1 MYYILDISTLDK
13 YSSGAKQRFLSIY
26 SNLVKSDF
34 KKKFLII
41 YTTYDDVKK
50 KFNFPNVKFLKNPI
64 SQEHYFKKL
73 ISIIYLHFFI
83 IFKIKKI
90 KSIEYFTLPFFKIK
104 KCKTIFTIHDLRK
117 IHFANFFINKLLLK
131 LFFKFFLIKANKIIV
146 VSKSI
151 KLELTKYFENL
162 NITVLYN
169 TIDKNFFKK
178 ISNKEIIKIKKKY
191 HIPNKF
197 ILAVGHLEKR
207 KNYLN
212 LIKAIKIIKNED
224 RNIKL
229 IIIGQKA
236 DHTDKIFELIEK
248 LNLKNNIKIFSS
260 LNDYE
265 VRCFYKISELFV
277 FPSIYEGFG
286 IPILEAMA
294 LNKPMVLSNLDV
306 FREITENNSCYF
318 DPNDPLSIANK
329 IKFVLLN
336 KDLQKKMVTYGKKRI
351 LKFTTD
357 KQGTIINKFYN
368 NFTNLS

>member
-26 SNLVKSDF
+26 SNLIKSDS
-34 KKKFLII
+34 KKNFLII
-41 YTTYDDVKK
+41 YTTYNDVIE
-50 KFNFPNVKFLKNPI
+50 KFNFPNVKFIKNPI

-73 ISIIYLHFFI
+73 ISIVYLHFFI

-90 KSIEYFTLPFFKIK
+90 KSIEYFTLPFFKIN

-117 IHFANFFINKLLLK
+117 IYFSNFFLNKLFLK
-131 LFFKFFLIKANKIIV
+131 LFFKFFLNKANDIIV

-151 KLELTKYFENL
+151 KHELKKYFKNL
-162 NITVLYN
+162 KITVLYN
-169 TIDKNFFKK
+169 TIDYNFFKK
-178 ISNKEIIKIKKKY
+178 ISKNEIIKIKKKY
-191 HIPNKF
+191 NLPSKF

-212 LIKAIKIIKNED
+212 LIKAIKILKNNNEK
-224 RNIKL
+224 IKL

-236 DHTDKIFELIEK
+236 DQSEKINVLINELD
-248 LNLKNNIKIFSS
+248 LKNTVKIFSN

-265 VRCFYKISELFV
+265 VRCFYKISKLFV

-294 LNKPMVLSNLDV
+294 SKKPMVLSNLDV
-306 FREITENNSCYF
+306 FREITEDNSCYF

-329 IKFVLLN
+329 IKFVLLS
-336 KDLQKKMVTYGKKRI
+336 KDLQKAMITYGNKRI
-351 LKFTTD
+351 LKFTVK
-357 KQGTIINKFYN
+357 KQDRVINKLYN
-368 NFTNLS
+368 KFSKFS